1 MYIVGAFWRH
11 LLLDMQTNVLGK
23 TELCNSY
30 ILLFYWAQ
38 QLTFLP
44 VQTAAPNFK
53 LQVRDHSYI
62 TSVQLWSFSDQ
73 PTCYVSINTVLDISK
88 NSHFLNPQPVLADV
102 MQGWSLRALFIRY
115 LLMCFMHGRASTTIY
130 FILVF
135 TYLFCMFTKTFFKSK
150 VD

>member
-44 VQTAAPNFK
+44 VQTAAPTFK

-102 MQGWSLRALFIRY
+102 I
-115 LLMCFMHGRASTTIY
+115 
-130 FILVF
+130 
-135 TYLFCMFTKTFFKSK
+135 
-150 VD
+150 